1 MNRREDKNKKSVY
14 RRKVLFL
21 YPSVDEL
28 ANENIKNS
36 VNNLIESLYFII
48 RDANENIAKIFSSE
62 VFVNSKSIPI
72 IESLAVNKMHTEV
85 CDGDIHGL
93 RLCVT
98 SFDGN
103 NFTDWYSDFISK
115 ENIDKN
121 DISHLLAIKLHSGSK
136 KSVWKNSDNES
147 FSAVIETG
155 VNELPN
161 IILGIMLD
169 IAFYHY
175 FKLPMNLVYRQ
186 SFGILK
192 KAYLEDTVTKEKLR
206 RVYGSSVQKSDLRYL
221 SISML
226 YVDDVLKNAT
236 VVNKLLET
244 FTNFYYKH
252 VISCALVDVDA
263 NSLDFNLKGLPS
275 DCVEKV
281 KKMIDSLTTSEKN
294 EIIEEYKNLLTKIQ
308 LDKAGEEK
316 DKIILLLCEDT
327 IFPYMNT
334 KKRKFTMDINMEPEK
349 YINLEKFYVLFR
361 MNCNEAEEV

>member
-1 MNRREDKNKKSVY
+1 MNRRENKNGQSVY

-21 YPSVDEL
+21 YPSVDEFSD
-28 ANENIKNS
+28 ENIKNS
-36 VNNLIESLYFII
+36 VNDLVESLYFII
-48 RDANENIAKIFSSE
+48 RDANESIAEIFSSE

-72 IESLAVNKMHTEV
+72 IESQAVNKIHTEV
-85 CDGDIHGL
+85 CEGDIHGL

-103 NFTDWYSDFISK
+103 DFSDRYSDFISK

-121 DISHLLAIKLHSGSK
+121 DISHLLAIKLYSGSK
-136 KSVWKNSDNES
+136 KSVWKTSDNES

-155 VNELPN
+155 VNELPK

-175 FKLPMNLVYRQ
+175 FKLPLNLVYRQ

-192 KAYLEDTVTKEKLR
+192 KEFLDVSFAKEKLR
-206 RVYGSSVQKSDLRYL
+206 RVYGSSGQRSGIRYL

-226 YVDDVLKNAT
+226 FVDDIQKKTSSVIE
-236 VVNKLLET
+236 LLET
-244 FTNFYYKH
+244 FTKFYYEH
-252 VISCALVDVDA
+252 VISYSLVDVNT
-263 NSLDFNLKGLPS
+263 NSLEFNLDALPS
-275 DCVEKV
+275 DCVAKV
-281 KKMIDSLTTSEKN
+281 KKIVDSLTDGERN
-294 EIIEEYKNLLTKIQ
+294 EIIEEYKNLMLKIQ
-308 LDKAGEEK
+308 SNETVEGK

-334 KKRKFTMDINMEPEK
+334 NIP
-349 YINLEKFYVLFR
+349 YG
-361 MNCNEAEEV
+361 